1 MSMANQKN
9 TDASIKGLKTQMG
22 QMTQQIAQATQQ
34 GGSFT
39 ANTQD
44 NPKGKEHCKAIS
56 TRSGKVIDKGI
67 GDDIE
72 VERKVVEEFDFE
84 EDDVEVGS
92 EKEVEEENKGE
103 LVENEKNEKK
113 RSS

>member
-1 MSMANQKN
+1 
-9 TDASIKGLKTQMG
+9 MG
-22 QMTQQIAQATQQ
+22 QMAQQIAQATQQ
-34 GGSFT
+34 GGAFT

-56 TRSGKVIDKGI
+56 TRSGKVIGKGI
-67 GDDIE
+67 SDDIE

-103 LVENEKNEKK
+103 LVERGMLATLSFEH
-113 RSS
+113 SL